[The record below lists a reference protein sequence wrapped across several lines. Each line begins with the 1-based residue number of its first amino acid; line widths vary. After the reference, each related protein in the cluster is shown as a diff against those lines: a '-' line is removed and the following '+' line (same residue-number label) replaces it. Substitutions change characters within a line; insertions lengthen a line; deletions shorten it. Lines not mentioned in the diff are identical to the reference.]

1 MILVDISDERFWNI
15 LFDEA
20 YVEGQQAERI
30 ENELKKIIAYDQE
43 EVVKRMEELIDKA
56 DENRK
61 SALSKLDYIS
71 VNNEHGRMSD
81 FKDAIEIV
89 RRGGVK

>member
-30 ENELKKIIAYDQE
+30 ENELKKIIAYDLE
-43 EVVKRMEELIDKA
+43 DVVKQLEVKARFYNSASSIDQ
-56 DENRK
+56 NIRTGV
-61 SALSKLDYIS
+61 LL
-71 VNNEHGRMSD
+71 
-81 FKDAIEIV
+81 AIQIV
-89 RRGGVK
+89 KEGGVKHG